1 MAYREFIESLPI
13 SDYWKSG
20 LLDLC
25 LWFGVSILNVYD
37 KNVFTVLISIF
48 TFIILLLRCVKMVID
63 TRKSHYE
70 LGITKNE
77 HDNLKEK
84 DKDKETTVYKM
95 TKQK

>member
-1 MAYREFIESLPI
+1 MPYREFIESLPI

-25 LWFGVSILNVYD
+25 LWFGVSVLNVYD
-37 KNVFTVLISIF
+37 KNVFTVVFSIF
-48 TFIILLLRCVKMVID
+48 SFALLVIRLARMIID

-70 LGITKNE
+70 LKITKHE
-77 HDNLKEK
+77 HDNIKDKEK
-84 DKDKETTVYKM
+84 DTTVYKM